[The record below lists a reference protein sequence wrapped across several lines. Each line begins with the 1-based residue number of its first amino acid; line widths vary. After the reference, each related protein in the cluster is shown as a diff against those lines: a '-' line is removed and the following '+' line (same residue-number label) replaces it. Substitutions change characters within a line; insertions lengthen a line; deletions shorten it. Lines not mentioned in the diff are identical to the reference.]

1 MPEYLN
7 RFKKETQEDIIKWAN
22 ATKESCEDLDPQD
35 VFLDPI
41 LSVIE
46 WNDAALQQRRVMKA
60 NITNFIQRVNG
71 VQPFTDTDA
80 VTNVG
85 AQSDSIFSIIDIRI
99 APKSQ
104 IAADIM
110 AYLRRTYGQ
119 QPNVSLGK
127 FYIIQAAKKNQFEIA
142 EYREVF

>member
-1 MPEYLN
+1 
-7 RFKKETQEDIIKWAN
+7 
-22 ATKESCEDLDPQD
+22 PQD

-85 AQSDSIFSIIDIRI
+85 AQYDSIFSIIDIRI

-127 FYIIQAAKKNQFEIA
+127 FYIIQTAKKNQFEIA